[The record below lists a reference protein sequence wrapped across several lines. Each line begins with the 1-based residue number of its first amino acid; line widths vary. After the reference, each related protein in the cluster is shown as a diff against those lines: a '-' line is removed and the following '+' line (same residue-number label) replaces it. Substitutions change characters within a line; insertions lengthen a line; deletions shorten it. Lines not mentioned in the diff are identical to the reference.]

1 VAGYALLTGADE
13 KARSDASK
21 RLRLELGDP
30 KIAEHGGRIVKTT
43 GNDIPDLQRQNL
55 TPLEEAAASTKLIH
69 KGATIDD
76 VGRDLC
82 PWGNKFKH
90 AQPRHRPALAR
101 SDLGCPISN
110 WRARTLT
117 RQLPSRNWFD
127 RPQSSRTMHG
137 RDADGCSGSPR

>member
-1 VAGYALLTGADE
+1 MRRRARTPRSAAPGAR
-13 KARSDASK
+13 RS
-21 RLRLELGDP
+21 E
-30 KIAEHGGRIVKTT
+30 IAEHGGRIVKTT

-82 PWGNKFKH
+82 PWGNKFNMLSPDIDPLWH
-90 AQPRHRPALAR
+90 DPISA
-101 SDLGCPISN
+101 CPISN

-117 RQLPSRNWFD
+117 
-127 RPQSSRTMHG
+127 
-137 RDADGCSGSPR
+137 